1 MSKKIL
7 MSVRELQKRIFGTN
21 FIYDKKEKEV
31 TKILKEKR
39 KRVVF
44 SMVAYTLLSLI
55 ALYFSLFNMIFDV
68 LQLKDLSIMFLIGAC
83 ISLLFFAFFCLMAM
97 KSLFYEKDVI
107 KGDRLGRMYQASLQG
122 MVYEAKE
129 TIGINGKTF
138 FLTEVQ
144 SQANSERVTSEISKD
159 LNETE
164 KIRLGFEK
172 VYNFLKLF
180 SFSF

>member
-31 TKILKEKR
+31 TKIFKEKR

-44 SMVAYTLLSLI
+44 SMTAYALISLI
-55 ALYFSLFNMIFDV
+55 VTYYFLFSKIFDV
-68 LQLKDLSIMFLIGAC
+68 LRLNSQSDWLILSAI
-83 ISLLFFAFFCLMAM
+83 ISFLFFVFFFLMAM

-107 KGDRLGRMYQASLQG
+107 KEERLGRMYQASLQG

-129 TIGINGKTF
+129 TIDINGKTF

-144 SQANSERVTSEISKD
+144 SRTNSARVTSEISKD

-164 KIRLGFEK
+164 KLRLGFEW
-172 VYNFLKLF
+172 VYDFLKSF